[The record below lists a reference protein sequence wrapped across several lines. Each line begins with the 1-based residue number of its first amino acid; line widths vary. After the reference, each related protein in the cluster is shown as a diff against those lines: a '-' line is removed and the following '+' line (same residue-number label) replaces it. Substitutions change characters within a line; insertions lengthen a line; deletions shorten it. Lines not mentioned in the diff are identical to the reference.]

1 MYRPRIVDRELAER
15 LEAIG
20 AVVIEGP
27 KTCGKTATARNIAKS
42 EVLLDIDRNARR
54 MVAVNPASVLEGAT
68 PRLIDEWQQEPE
80 IWNHVRRAVDD
91 RAAPGQFILTGS
103 AIPSD
108 SVTRHTGAGRLTRLR
123 MRPLSLFEAGQ
134 SSGKISLKKLL
145 NGENQESGKS
155 NLAIRLLTD
164 FICTGGW
171 PGHLGKSVRQ
181 SMRAN
186 RDYLKE
192 IQRVDILQAS
202 EKNRDPAKM
211 GRLLQSLARNV
222 ATPAHISTLV
232 ADMRGDDTTVNRNT
246 AAEYLN
252 VLQRLM
258 IVEDQLA
265 WTPHLRSSVTLR
277 KTPVRHFVDPSL
289 AAAALGATPDK
300 LLNDLNFLG
309 FLFESMVIR
318 DLRIYAQGIE
328 AEVFHYRE
336 QHGLE
341 VDAIVEMPDGRWAAF
356 EVKLGERW
364 IDDATENLRR
374 MAGRMKTK
382 PEALAVIVPNG
393 YGYVTHG
400 DVGIVPV
407 GALGP

>member
-1 MYRPRIVDRELAER
+1 
-15 LEAIG
+15 
-20 AVVIEGP
+20 
-27 KTCGKTATARNIAKS
+27 
-42 EVLLDIDRNARR
+42 
-54 MVAVNPASVLEGAT
+54 
-68 PRLIDEWQQEPE
+68 
-80 IWNHVRRAVDD
+80 
-91 RAAPGQFILTGS
+91 
-103 AIPSD
+103 
-108 SVTRHTGAGRLTRLR
+108 
-123 MRPLSLFEAGQ
+123 
-134 SSGKISLKKLL
+134 
-145 NGENQESGKS
+145 
-155 NLAIRLLTD
+155 
-164 FICTGGW
+164 
-171 PGHLGKSVRQ
+171 
-181 SMRAN
+181 MRAN

-258 IVEDQLA
+258 IVEDQPA

-382 PEALAVIVPNG
+382 PQALAVIVPNG

>member
-1 MYRPRIVDRELAER
+1 MYRPRIVDWELTER
-15 LEAIG
+15 LEATG

-27 KTCGKTATARNIAKS
+27 KACGKTATARNIARS
-42 EVLLDIDRNARR
+42 EVLLDVDRNARR
-54 MVAVNPASVLEGAT
+54 MVAVNPAAVLGGAT
-68 PRLIDEWQQEPE
+68 PRLIDEWQQEPD

-91 RAAPGQFILTGS
+91 RGIPGQFILTGS
-103 AIPSD
+103 AIPAD

-123 MRPLSLFEAGQ
+123 MRPLSFFEAGQ
-134 SSGKISLKKLL
+134 SSGEISLKRLL
-145 NGENQESGKS
+145 DGESQEAGKS
-155 NLAIRLLTD
+155 DLTIPSLTD
-164 FICTGGW
+164 LICIGGW
-171 PGHLGKSVRQ
+171 PGHLGKSMRQ
-181 SMRAN
+181 SIRVN

-202 EKNRDPAKM
+202 EKNRDTVKM

-232 ADMRGDDTTVNRNT
+232 ADIRGDDTTMHRNT

-258 IVEDQLA
+258 VVEDQAALM
-265 WTPHLRSSVTLR
+265 PQLRSSQTLR
-277 KTPVRHFVDPSL
+277 RTPVRHFVDPSL
-289 AAAALGATPDK
+289 AVAALGATPDK

-318 DLRIYAQGIE
+318 DMRIYAQAVD

-336 QHGLE
+336 ESGLE
-341 VDAIVEMPDGRWAAF
+341 VDTIVETPDGRWAAF

-364 IDDATENLRR
+364 VDEAIENLRR

-382 PEALAVIVPNG
+382 PKALAVIVPNG
-393 YGYVTHG
+393 YGYVRDG
-400 DVGIVPV
+400 DVGIIPV